1 MKYVCRICGYIYDEE
16 KMGKKFSDL
25 PDDWECPICGAQK
38 SQFEALEEK
47 AQPEQFKK
55 YVCRICGYIY
65 DEEKMGKKFSELPDD
80 WECPICGAQKS
91 QFEEIKSQS
100 EKTKMAN
107 GGKVRNSQTAGDDYK
122 LSVGQLAALC
132 SNLARGCEKQYKE
145 EQSRLFA
152 QLADYFTS
160 VAPAVND
167 ASVEKLCAMLEGDA
181 QNYAH
186 VRSVADE
193 NADRGAAR
201 VCVWGEKVTR
211 MLSSLVGRYLKE
223 GEKMLADTQIWVCSV
238 CGFTYIGDNPP
249 ELCPV
254 CKVPSW
260 KFDKIE
266 GRAKK

>member
-16 KMGKKFSDL
+16 KMG
-25 PDDWECPICGAQK
+25 
-38 SQFEALEEK
+38 
-47 AQPEQFKK
+47 
-55 YVCRICGYIY
+55 V
-65 DEEKMGKKFSELPDD
+65 KFSELPDD
-80 WECPICGAQKS
+80 WECPICGAPKS
-91 QFEEIKSQS
+91 QFEEIKPQDGTD
-100 EKTKMAN
+100 TKVNAD
-107 GGKVRNSQTAGDDYK
+107 KVRKPQTVGDDYR

-132 SNLARGCEKQYKE
+132 SNLARGCEKQYKD
-145 EQSRLFA
+145 EQSQLFT
-152 QLADYFTS
+152 QLAEYFTA

-167 ASVEKLCAMLEGDA
+167 ASVENLATMLRSDA

-193 NADRGAAR
+193 NLDRGAAR

-211 MLSSLVGRYLKE
+211 MLSSLVERYLKE

-238 CGFTYIGDNPP
+238 CGFTYVGDNPP

>member
-1 MKYVCRICGYIYDEE
+1 M
-16 KMGKKFSDL
+16 
-25 PDDWECPICGAQK
+25 
-38 SQFEALEEK
+38 
-47 AQPEQFKK
+47 K

-80 WECPICGAQKS
+80 WECPICGAPKS
-91 QFEEIKSQS
+91 QFEKIEPQEEKEASFSAATKTPTTKSREENFNSAKNATAKS
-100 EKTKMAN
+100 EK
-107 GGKVRNSQTAGDDYK
+107 NSDEVN

-132 SNLARGCEKQYKE
+132 SNLARGCEKQYKDE
-145 EQSRLFA
+145 AA
-152 QLADYFTS
+152 QLFTRLAEYFTS

-167 ASVEKLCAMLEGDA
+167 ASVEKLSVMLESDA
-181 QNYAH
+181 ENYAH

-193 NADRGAAR
+193 NSDRGAAR

-211 MLSSLVGRYLKE
+211 MLSTLVGRYLKE